1 MDSGQWTRDK
11 GKNLFE
17 PNQSNQQGTKP
28 NPSLTLTVVM
38 FETKTLCIQVR
49 CLSDWMLRM
58 TLVGLQVHNTTH
70 QLSRQ
75 ERDILHDFDNSR
87 EPTCL
92 LGIVYSSSSSSSSS
106 SSKKEQADTGDR
118 PVIIHRQLISLV
130 HTSAEIEAV
139 AISGSGRLNF
149 RHCSL
154 TSLHSRYRYI
164 LCTIFAGLQYP
175 SSIQNTSKSPITIYE
190 RGFSKKTGPQSGR
203 FRCGSSQMPIP

>member
-75 ERDILHDFDNSR
+75 ERDILHDLIILENQPVSY
-87 EPTCL
+87 
-92 LGIVYSSSSSSSSS
+92 LG
-106 SSKKEQADTGDR
+106 R
-118 PVIIHRQLISLV
+118 
-130 HTSAEIEAV
+130 
-139 AISGSGRLNF
+139 
-149 RHCSL
+149 
-154 TSLHSRYRYI
+154 
-164 LCTIFAGLQYP
+164 
-175 SSIQNTSKSPITIYE
+175 
-190 RGFSKKTGPQSGR
+190 
-203 FRCGSSQMPIP
+203 